1 MEIDISRSSLLM
13 LIHINNRPHSTFA
26 GLTPEEVYYGGNSNA
41 LKPKN
46 NKFAA

>member
-1 MEIDISRSSLLM
+1 MIDP
-13 LIHINNRPHSTFA
+13 NENRPHSTFA
-26 GLTPEEVYYGGNSNA
+26 GLTPEEVYHGGDSNA